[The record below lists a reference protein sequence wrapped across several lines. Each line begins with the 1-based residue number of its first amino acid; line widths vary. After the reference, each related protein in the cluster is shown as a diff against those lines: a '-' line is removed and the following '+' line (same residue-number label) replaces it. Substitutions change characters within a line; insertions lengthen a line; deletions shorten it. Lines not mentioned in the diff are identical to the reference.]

1 MAAELLGRHNAVIE
15 STLAGSVELE
25 VALHELVA
33 VQVSSRCLSSR
44 TMTTRLQLEC
54 NVCRICGHFIITSSL
69 LRHIAREHGS
79 VSFHSS
85 IQPALQEG
93 VASAMQ
99 DMSASA
105 GFQSICSLNQA
116 ILHYYLSD
124 YSSAEAALQAAQNL
138 PTPAH
143 RVQRDFLATEVA
155 LARRLAVSARARL
168 HTERAWLGVA
178 SEGPGVGRGGA
189 ASAEC
194 STQPEPGLDLHA
206 VHALHEVRAS
216 LRERDT
222 AAPGVLESLLA
233 DIAALDP
240 GEGEAAEVLTCQ
252 ASALAGRATQALEP
266 AGPSSESPAIRV
278 ALGCGALTCGRPN
291 TAALHFTEALRG
303 CSAAPVPTDAPGGS
317 QPSLPETATRQAAC
331 PDALSGAGLAH
342 LQAGRHGLAA
352 RCFAGAAQR
361 AQRAPWPWIR
371 LAECAMREEVF
382 RRPLLDALALP
393 PRRPWAWPEE
403 GSELSPGEQRKLLEG
418 WDIGPPD
425 LSANAA
431 AAYLGHARFLIRR
444 RKEEQAGEGVPGALD
459 AQRALD
465 HIDACA
471 EWWAVRM
478 QALGQM

>member
-54 NVCRICGHFIITSSL
+54 SVCRICGHFIITSSL

-105 GFQSICSLNQA
+105 GFQSICSLNQVRHVVSSRENSWAHGLVSHCQAAGHGLSAWHSPKASHQHPASAPQHASLSSLQA

-194 STQPEPGLDLHA
+194 STQPDPGLDLHA

-240 GEGEAAEVLTCQ
+240 GEVCGWRVMSVRLGGVHAWELGRGRRAARRPRHLDCMRACTSSQTNQDHARNIPCL
-252 ASALAGRATQALEP
+252 SRAGR
-266 AGPSSESPAIRV
+266 
-278 ALGCGALTCGRPN
+278 
-291 TAALHFTEALRG
+291 LR
-303 CSAAPVPTDAPGGS
+303 C
-317 QPSLPETATRQAAC
+317 
-331 PDALSGAGLAH
+331 
-342 LQAGRHGLAA
+342 
-352 RCFAGAAQR
+352 
-361 AQRAPWPWIR
+361 
-371 LAECAMREEVF
+371 
-382 RRPLLDALALP
+382 
-393 PRRPWAWPEE
+393 
-403 GSELSPGEQRKLLEG
+403 
-418 WDIGPPD
+418 
-425 LSANAA
+425 
-431 AAYLGHARFLIRR
+431 
-444 RKEEQAGEGVPGALD
+444 
-459 AQRALD
+459 
-465 HIDACA
+465 
-471 EWWAVRM
+471 
-478 QALGQM
+478 

>member
-1 MAAELLGRHNAVIE
+1 M
-15 STLAGSVELE
+15 
-25 VALHELVA
+25 
-33 VQVSSRCLSSR
+33 
-44 TMTTRLQLEC
+44 
-54 NVCRICGHFIITSSL
+54 
-69 LRHIAREHGS
+69 
-79 VSFHSS
+79 
-85 IQPALQEG
+85 
-93 VASAMQ
+93 
-99 DMSASA
+99 
-105 GFQSICSLNQA
+105 
-116 ILHYYLSD
+116 
-124 YSSAEAALQAAQNL
+124 
-138 PTPAH
+138 
-143 RVQRDFLATEVA
+143 
-155 LARRLAVSARARL
+155 
-168 HTERAWLGVA
+168 
-178 SEGPGVGRGGA
+178 
-189 ASAEC
+189 
-194 STQPEPGLDLHA
+194 
-206 VHALHEVRAS
+206 
-216 LRERDT
+216 
-222 AAPGVLESLLA
+222 
-233 DIAALDP
+233 
-240 GEGEAAEVLTCQ
+240 LTCQ

-425 LSANAA
+425 LSANTT